1 MYTFIQALHST
12 KELLGAFFIK
22 TRLVTNTAVVTE
34 QQMAKHTKSSKREET
49 K

>member
-22 TRLVTNTAVVTE
+22 IRLVTNTAVVTE